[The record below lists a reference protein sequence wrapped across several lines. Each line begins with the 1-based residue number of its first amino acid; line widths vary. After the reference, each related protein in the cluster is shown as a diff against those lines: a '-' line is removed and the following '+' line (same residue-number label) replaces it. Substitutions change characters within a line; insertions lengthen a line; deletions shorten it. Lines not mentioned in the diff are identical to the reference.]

1 MAVKQAGLA
10 GKVFV
15 FGYDGSD
22 QLTSMI
28 LSGDNILLGV
38 VAQDPYSQGYKAVE
52 ALAMALKGETV
63 AEMGKITIVPGTY
76 LGATDLDGV
85 KQWRTDNGLK

>member
-22 QLTSMI
+22 QTTSMI
-28 LSGDNILLGV
+28 LDSDDVLQGV
-38 VAQDPYSQGYKAVE
+38 VTQDPYHMGYNAVE
-52 ALAMALKGETV
+52 ALVKNLSGETV
-63 AEMGKITIVPGTY
+63 ANQGTIVIVPGQY
-76 LGATDLDGV
+76 LGRTDLDGV
-85 KQWRTDNGLK
+85 KAWRTANGLK